1 MSSSV
6 LDSMAQAGIVP
17 VIAIDSLDHALPLAD
32 ALLAGGLNAVEITFR
47 TKAAAEV
54 IRKLSAERPQ
64 LITGAGT
71 VLSPETLELA
81 VSCGAKFAVAPG
93 LNPRVVQ
100 AAKDSGL
107 PFIPGVATPSDIER
121 GLELGCRILKFFP
134 AEALGGVSLLS
145 AFAGPYK
152 HTGVRFMPTGGVKTS
167 NLADYLALPIV
178 ACVGGTWIA
187 KATDMAEG
195 KWAEITQRCRD
206 AVSLVAQI
214 RGGTK

>member
-6 LDSMAQAGIVP
+6 LDSMARAGIVP

-100 AAKDSGL
+100 AAQNSEL
-107 PFIPGVATPSDIER
+107 PFVPGVATPSDIER
-121 GLELGCRILKFFP
+121 NG
-134 AEALGGVSLLS
+134 
-145 AFAGPYK
+145 
-152 HTGVRFMPTGGVKTS
+152 
-167 NLADYLALPIV
+167 
-178 ACVGGTWIA
+178 
-187 KATDMAEG
+187 
-195 KWAEITQRCRD
+195 
-206 AVSLVAQI
+206 
-214 RGGTK
+214 